1 MASTR
6 TLISNG
12 VVLSM
17 DSEIGDLDRGDVLIE
32 DSKIVAVAPGIDAED
47 CERIDATDCI
57 VMPGFVDTHRHTW
70 QAPVRNIAADWNLF
84 HYLAGLHTGLSRH
97 FRPQDTYAGNLIG
110 TIEALDSGITTL
122 LDWSHNL
129 NSPEHTNAAVQGL
142 KDSGARAIFAHGG
155 GAPEWQT
162 LPNPNAHP
170 EDARRVREELFSS
183 NDALVTMAL
192 ALRGPQFTD
201 PEATLHDWRLAD
213 ELDLRITVHVGDG
226 ELGKTRPI
234 EWLRA
239 QNLLNDRTTYVHCNT
254 LGDDELAMIADSG
267 GSASVAAIVEMQM
280 GHGWPATGRLLEAGI
295 RPSLSI
301 DVCSAIGGDMFSPM
315 RTTLVTQR
323 AMDNADA
330 EERGISLSG
339 GDPLK
344 VSCRDVLEFATIE
357 GARACGLERRT
368 GSLTPGK
375 DADIV
380 LIRTD
385 NAAMTPINHP
395 YGAVVYN
402 AHPGL
407 VDTVLV
413 AGTPVKRGGRL
424 TVDVA
429 RARRLAEETKEH
441 LIAATQNDDRISDRS
456 FDGQWLPRTNVP
468 V

>member
-1 MASTR
+1 LTQQR
-6 TLISNG
+6 TLITG
-12 VVLSM
+12 GTVLSL
-17 DSEIGDLDRGDVLIE
+17 DPQIGDLPTGDVLIE
-32 DSKIVAVAPGIDAED
+32 DGRIAAVAPSIEAED
-47 CERIDATDCI
+47 CEVIDANDHI

-97 FRPQDTYAGNLIG
+97 FRPQDTYAGNLLG

-129 NSPEHTNAAVQGL
+129 NTPEHADAAVAGL

-155 GAPEWQT
+155 GAPQWQV

-170 EDARRVREELFSS
+170 EDARRVREQHFSS
-183 NDALVTMAL
+183 DDGLVTMAL

-201 PEATLHDWRLAD
+201 PEASRHDWRLAE
-213 ELDLRITVHVGDG
+213 ELGLRITVHVGDG

-239 QNLLNDRTTYVHCNT
+239 EGLLNDRTTYVHCNT
-254 LGDDELAMIADSG
+254 LGDDELQMIADTG
-267 GSASVAAIVEMQM
+267 GTASVAAIVEMQM
-280 GHGWPATGRLLEAGI
+280 GHGWPATGRLLEVGI

-323 AMDNADA
+323 AITNAEL
-330 EERGISLSG
+330 EERGVSLSG
-339 GDPLK
+339 GEPLGLT
-344 VSCRDVLEFATIE
+344 CRDMLEFATIE
-357 GARACGLERRT
+357 GARACGLEDKV

-375 DADIV
+375 DADII

-385 NAAMTPINHP
+385 TPAMTPLNNP
-395 YGAVVYN
+395 AGAVVYN

-407 VDTVLV
+407 VDTILV
-413 AGTPVKRGGRL
+413 AGNVVKRDGVL
-424 TVDVA
+424 SVDA
-429 RARRLAEETKEH
+429 QRAQRLAEETKEH
-441 LIAATQNDDRISDRS
+441 LIRATVDDERIGDRS
-456 FDGQWLPRTNVP
+456 FDGNWLPRTNVA